1 MHIRCWFKILGKQ
14 TASSLT
20 MVLEPSIL
28 DCEVGICHQCEGGEL
43 AMMTSISTTNHHS
56 ILHWKY
62 ALSAHKHFMK
72 KLLLDMFGSADVDMW
87 YVSTIS
93 RYLPHVSRLCVFSAS
108 DMVNTFL
115 SFDPSYRH
123 LDTALMYSGGKS
135 EQIIGEMKNWR
146 ECGGLGNILVSDW
159 SDRLKKLTLLSDWL

>member
-1 MHIRCWFKILGKQ
+1 
-14 TASSLT
+14 

-43 AMMTSISTTNHHS
+43 AMMTNISTTNHHS

-108 DMVNTFL
+108 AMIGTFRDILIRIKCKANESDNQCLYPLFSYILRRDRESVKNYLANL
-115 SFDPSYRH
+115 SVKGVPPH
-123 LDTALMYSGGKS
+123 PLIKGPLTDTPPP
-135 EQIIGEMKNWR
+135 
-146 ECGGLGNILVSDW
+146 
-159 SDRLKKLTLLSDWL
+159 LTESPLAFPTKEAI